1 VADIGFY
8 GINRNVNG
16 YQVPHFQVLLGGK
29 LRDNGGEYGVPVA
42 AIPSKRVPEAL
53 LRITE
58 RYVQNRAK
66 GESFQDFVRRVGK
79 KEMKEMLED
88 LTKIPPHNE
97 APSYY
102 ADWGDPRE
110 FTLEDLGTGECAGEV
125 VSQSEFTFAASEREL
140 FEAHIFLESGDLDK
154 AAQMAYRSMLS
165 AAQALVR
172 TQLYYVSDD
181 EGEIIA
187 EFRKRFCDTQLFYD
201 KYAGSK
207 FADYLFHAKDT
218 TSREVAID
226 VDLATQLVQEAQL
239 FIDAA
244 HSCHNKLTSM
254 TAASRAATIAGTA
267 GTGEG

>member
-1 VADIGFY
+1 TD
-8 GINRNVNG
+8 
-16 YQVPHFQVLLGGK
+16 
-29 LRDNGGEYGVPVA
+29 
-42 AIPSKRVPEAL
+42 
-53 LRITE
+53 
-58 RYVQNRAK
+58 RYVRDRQR
-66 GESFQDFVRRVGK
+66 GESFQDFVRRTGK
-79 KEMKEMLED
+79 KEIKEMLDD

-97 APSYY
+97 DPSHY

-140 FEAHIFLESGDLDK
+140 FEAHIFSEKGEHNN
-154 AAQMAYRSMLS
+154 AAQTAYRSMLR

-181 EGEIIA
+181 EGEILS

-207 FADYLFHAKDT
+207 FADYLFKARDT
-218 TSREVAID
+218 IHKNGAID
-226 VDLATQLVQEAQL
+226 RDLATQLVQEAQL

-244 HSCHNKLTSM
+244 HSCHNKLRTM
-254 TAASRAATIAGTA
+254 MAASRAATVEGTA
-267 GTGEG
+267 SAGEG